1 MKAENERLVQKP
13 AGGQRGGEKR
23 GAVLRIHA
31 AFLRRLTRAPALTT
45 GFSMTGRQLRA
56 RLVRLFDTRPKR
68 RGALLLALLCAA
80 AVSVCGLVACGGPA
94 VSEPDAGS
102 TVSDAVS
109 DAAVRAVPVSR
120 AITCRGGGGLAGR
133 LSGILFK

>member
-56 RLVRLFDTRPKR
+56 RLIRLFDTRPKR

-80 AVSVCGLVACGGPA
+80 AVSVCGLVACG
-94 VSEPDAGS
+94 AGG
-102 TVSDAVS
+102 V
-109 DAAVRAVPVSR
+109 
-120 AITCRGGGGLAGR
+120 
-133 LSGILFK
+133 